1 MSKCLDHREFGYLAG
16 TDVMLQ
22 MLRNKTAIMTDRERE
37 RYQYQLPGWINMMDD
52 LIGQLKDYLAINAQ
66 GFYYFYSDYPGCIV
80 YTEHAVDRDAV
91 RDMVQVTLATIALS
105 AWNDPQKEKAS
116 S

>member
-1 MSKCLDHREFGYLAG
+1 MSKCLDHREFGFLAG

-22 MLRNKTAIMTDRERE
+22 MLRNKTAIMPDRDHDRHK
-37 RYQYQLPGWINMMDD
+37 LPSWINMVDD
-52 LIGQLKDYLAINAQ
+52 LIQQIKDHLAINAQ

-91 RDMVQVTLATIALS
+91 RDMIQVTLATIALS
-105 AWNDPQKEKAS
+105 E
-116 S
+116 